1 MDRKNLGIECKIGL
15 ALIILVFIQASYGL
29 QYEWKN
35 WSGWSE
41 CNCFQS
47 TNTDSVCTK
56 NASRWRRQQT
66 CVDKDTNDEL
76 TNCSYIPYEVEQCD
90 KICNIQNKTE
100 TSPICKWSREWGN
113 WSDCDYLYGDCGSGY
128 QYQYPENCKCE
139 DKIVQNKTLCGLTP
153 IKARF
158 CFDGCQGTCRE
169 IGHDTEAKRYEQ
181 TTRTTTFYNLTMDFT
196 NRNTHVSII
205 RMELSMEVPC
215 TYIDV
220 IQKGVLINQYLL
232 KEFKKSQYVE
242 VYADQINMTM
252 CLPFSTIYYF
262 ICDAPTY
269 RDPIKPAA
277 CIRPGIGCGKN
288 GTRTNMRSCVS
299 RLNKVINNTFC
310 YGVAQQVES
319 CQVPCY
325 NWGLWSQCVGCG
337 HRATRS
343 RKCYTDQAI
352 DPHASD
358 EGIVP
363 NEMCVKQTK
372 DESSYEE
379 LCFNDLEPC
388 YDLRTWTQWSKINE
402 TTMTKQRN
410 RTCIENGVKAVDMRM
425 CNETKT
431 MEYIEITSWTY
442 WTHCGDP
449 CLNIER
455 MERTRDCIY
464 NGQVNN
470 TLCSDETLAEYRT
483 CPPRECI
490 KEDKANYTI
499 TINKTGCSV
508 SCGLGTRTVTK
519 TCIKNGTEEVL
530 PSFCGIKDTATSMEE
545 CNMKQCVDILVPTY
559 SVKISKSNCS
569 GECGIGFRSITI
581 KCLRDYNG
589 KNESVDLELCGVDK
603 NNQNK
608 TEVCQLSNECKEES
622 KWGSWTGTND
632 QCSTSC
638 GGGRIR
644 QRRLCLT
651 GQNCIGDEARDIDC
665 NENIPCP
672 VDGGFTSWTNWTVCS
687 TTCGSGLRMRVRE
700 CSNPSPLYG
709 GKKCVGVT
717 NETIKCNNKEQCSG
731 TYVSSFGETCNLT
744 CVDRGLVCVPFER
757 KSEIEIQEIFKET
770 FKQGCNNVTIQNVV
784 DIETYG
790 LVYMDRSGIVY

>member
-1 MDRKNLGIECKIGL
+1 
-15 ALIILVFIQASYGL
+15 
-29 QYEWKN
+29 
-35 WSGWSE
+35 
-41 CNCFQS
+41 
-47 TNTDSVCTK
+47 
-56 NASRWRRQQT
+56 
-66 CVDKDTNDEL
+66 
-76 TNCSYIPYEVEQCD
+76 
-90 KICNIQNKTE
+90 
-100 TSPICKWSREWGN
+100 
-113 WSDCDYLYGDCGSGY
+113 
-128 QYQYPENCKCE
+128 
-139 DKIVQNKTLCGLTP
+139 
-153 IKARF
+153 
-158 CFDGCQGTCRE
+158 
-169 IGHDTEAKRYEQ
+169 
-181 TTRTTTFYNLTMDFT
+181 
-196 NRNTHVSII
+196 
-205 RMELSMEVPC
+205 
-215 TYIDV
+215 
-220 IQKGVLINQYLL
+220 
-232 KEFKKSQYVE
+232 
-242 VYADQINMTM
+242 MTM

-410 RTCIENGVKAVDMRM
+410 RICIENGVKAVDMRM

-790 LVYMDRSGIVY
+790 LVYMDRSGDCILEPQNGDTNFCRNESTKTFHRMCNCKSPGDLTYGPWTSWGSCNKDCGYGTKSRYRTCLNESKECEVDETQQQKNCNEFACPVDGIHGGYDDWSTWSPCTPTCGQNRTRSRRRECDKPFPSLGGSDCIGPSRIEEQCSNASCMPVNIEGEMAICDDAYNLDTNDTITMKNHNLFMEIENRLQESINNFYSNLADEFKPKIVLHSIVRPTGKLSDVCKKSKKTD